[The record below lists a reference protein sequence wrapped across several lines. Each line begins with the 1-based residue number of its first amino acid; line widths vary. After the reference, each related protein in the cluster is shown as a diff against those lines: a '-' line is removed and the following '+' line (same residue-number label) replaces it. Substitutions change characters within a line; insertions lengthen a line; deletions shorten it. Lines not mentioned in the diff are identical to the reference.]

1 MSLLSRTALAT
12 ALFIATAPVVHAA
25 NVYTV
30 DEDHTWVT
38 FSISHAG
45 WANARGL
52 FRKVSGNLTFDQQDV
67 TNSSVSVVIAS
78 ESLDTNSE
86 QRDRDM
92 GGAEFLNSV
101 EFPEITFDS
110 TRIEQTGERTAIVY
124 GDLTMIG
131 VSREVALDV
140 VWNNEM
146 PLPWDATTIKTGF
159 SATGSIDGTDFGM
172 DQLVAFGLGPKID
185 VEIDLEAQRQ

>member
-1 MSLLSRTALAT
+1 MTLFSRTAIAAALFLSTSTVAT
-12 ALFIATAPVVHAA
+12 AADL
-25 NVYTV
+25 YTV
-30 DEDHTWVT
+30 HEDHTWVT
-38 FSISHAG
+38 FSVSHAG
-45 WANARGL
+45 WANARGM
-52 FRKVSGNLTFDQQDV
+52 FRNVSGDITFDQDDV

-92 GGAEFLNSV
+92 GGADFLNVV

-124 GDLTMIG
+124 GDLTMVG

-146 PLPWDATTIKTGF
+146 PLPWDASTIKTGF
-159 SATGSIDGTDFGM
+159 SATATIDGTDFGM
-172 DQLVAFGLGPKID
+172 NQLVAFGLGPVIE
-185 VEIDLEAQRQ
+185 VEIDLEALRK

>member
-1 MSLLSRTALAT
+1 MSVFSRKAIAA
-12 ALFIATAPVVHAA
+12 ALFITTSPVAHAA
-25 NVYTV
+25 DHYTV
-30 DEDHTWVT
+30 HEDHTWVT
-38 FSISHAG
+38 FSVNHAG
-45 WANARGL
+45 WANAHGI
-52 FRKVSGNLTFDQQDV
+52 FRNVSGDISFDKDDV
-67 TNSSVSVVIAS
+67 TNSSVSVVIKS

-92 GGAEFLNSV
+92 GGADFLNIV

-146 PLPWDATTIKTGF
+146 PLPWDASTIKTGF
-159 SATGSIDGTDFGM
+159 SATATIDGTDFGM
-172 DQLVAFGLGPKID
+172 NQLKAFGLGPVVD
-185 VEIDLEAQRQ
+185 VEIDLEALRQ

>member
-1 MSLLSRTALAT
+1 MTLFSRTAIAAALFLSTSTVAT
-12 ALFIATAPVVHAA
+12 AADLYIVH
-25 NVYTV
+25 
-30 DEDHTWVT
+30 EDHTWVT
-38 FSISHAG
+38 FSVSHAG
-45 WANARGL
+45 WANARGM
-52 FRKVSGNLTFDQQDV
+52 FRNVSGDITFDQDDV

-92 GGAEFLNSV
+92 GGVDFLNVV

-124 GDLTMIG
+124 GDLTMVG

-146 PLPWDATTIKTGF
+146 PLPWDASTIKTGF
-159 SATGSIDGTDFGM
+159 SATATIDGTDFGM
-172 DQLVAFGLGPKID
+172 NQLVAFGLGPVIE
-185 VEIDLEAQRQ
+185 VEIDLEALRK

>member
-1 MSLLSRTALAT
+1 MTFISRMAIST
-12 ALFIATAPVVHAA
+12 ALFVATASLAQAA
-25 NVYTV
+25 ERYTV
-30 DEDHTWVT
+30 HEDHTWVT
-38 FSISHAG
+38 FSVNHAG

-52 FRKVSGNLTFDQQDV
+52 FRTVSGDIVFDQDDV
-67 TNSSVSVVIAS
+67 TKSAVSVVIAS
-78 ESLDTNSE
+78 DSLDTNSE

-92 GGAEFLNSV
+92 GGADFLNIV
-101 EFPEITFDS
+101 EFPEITFES
-110 TRIEQTGERTAIVY
+110 TRIEQTGERTAIVF

-159 SATGSIDGTDFGM
+159 SATATIDGTDFGM
-172 DQLVAFGLGPKID
+172 SQLVAFGLGPKID
-185 VEIDLEAQRQ
+185 VAIDLEALRQ